1 VSDKKD
7 EPAVS
12 FDEDEDDEEGAPGF
26 HQEPYHPDVLGSSQ
40 L

>member
-12 FDEDEDDEEGAPGF
+12 FNEDEDDEEGALGF
-26 HQEPYHPDVLGSSQ
+26 HQDPYHQAVLGSS
-40 L
+40 